1 MSSEFLRTRR
11 SQRLVDEVEANSR
24 KRRGTGLFWWI
35 LLIILLSIA
44 VVASWFF
51 SIFIFTFPE
60 SPRHYKLLA
69 KLDKLPEI
77 TTFKRANWPR
87 GRFQSAKQLYSKYHP
102 YVHAEADI
110 VREFNAALK
119 RSYIRNFQN
128 EKNLPYLRG
137 EFVIYRVRALEPGDA
152 FPEGVVVRARSDDF
166 PKIAI
171 EYYYPGDPATIT
183 PDLFQVGSTL
193 KTGTTGDSSDFPTPI
208 HVRAEP
214 EDYMCLSVVPIM
226 YQYRLDQNIVL
237 KLSPPRK
244 LTIDGRWE
252 AFPADSVKKEEEAS
266 ESGSPPTKAIKVD
279 PGKKG

>member
-1 MSSEFLRTRR
+1 MSSEFLRARR

-24 KRRGTGLFWWI
+24 KRRGTGLFWWS
-35 LLIILLSIA
+35 LLIVLLSVA

-51 SIFIFTFPE
+51 SIYIFTFPE

-77 TTFKRANWPR
+77 IAFERANLPR

-102 YVHAEADI
+102 FVHAEAGV

-119 RSYIRNFQN
+119 RSYIRNFPN

-137 EFVIYRVRALEPGDA
+137 EFVIYRIRALEPGDA
-152 FPEGVVVRARSDDF
+152 FPEGVVVRARSDEF
-166 PKIAI
+166 PKMSI
-171 EYYYPGDPATIT
+171 EYYFPGDPNMIT
-183 PDLFQVGSTL
+183 PDLFQAGSIL
-193 KTGTTGDSSDFPTPI
+193 KTGTTGDSSDYPTPV

-226 YQYRLDQNIVL
+226 YRYQLDQNIVL
-237 KLSPPRK
+237 KLAPPDT

-252 AFPADSVKKEEEAS
+252 AFPADNVEPKDGAEDNGTETPSKAVKIEP
-266 ESGSPPTKAIKVD
+266 ES
-279 PGKKG
+279 